1 MIDRLSILLP
11 TYNCNCVSMVKT
23 LHKQCEDIDSLNYEI
38 IVADDCSTQ
47 KQFIE
52 ENKKI
57 EQLTHVIYICREHN
71 VGRSAIRNFLV
82 KQAQYDWLLLIDG
95 DLELDNKKFI
105 YNYLISKGDIVVGG
119 ITIGGTK
126 KEWGSNLRWKYEKA
140 CEKAHSLEN
149 RKKNA
154 LELHTNFLISR
165 KNMLNHPFDERLSQY
180 GYEDV
185 LLGKT
190 LVSEGLEVEH
200 IDNPVLFAHYESN
213 EQFINKTQEALKTLY
228 VFKNELH
235 GYSRLLSI
243 MNKIKRYSGITPLN
257 ITYQLFHTLLIT
269 NLKGN
274 KPSIYAFK
282 IYKILHFAHL
292 IVQNG

>member
-1 MIDRLSILLP
+1 
-11 TYNCNCVSMVKT
+11 MVET

-105 YNYLISKGDIVVGG
+105 YNYLTSKGDIVVGG

-126 KEWGSNLRWKYEKA
+126 KSGGVTLDGNMKKLVKKHIAWKTE
-140 CEKAHSLEN
+140 
-149 RKKNA
+149 RKMHLNCIP
-154 LELHTNFLISR
+154 TFL
-165 KNMLNHPFDERLSQY
+165 LA
-180 GYEDV
+180 
-185 LLGKT
+185 GKT
-190 LVSEGLEVEH
+190 CL
-200 IDNPVLFAHYESN
+200 I
-213 EQFINKTQEALKTLY
+213 I
-228 VFKNELH
+228 
-235 GYSRLLSI
+235 LL
-243 MNKIKRYSGITPLN
+243 MN
-257 ITYQLFHTLLIT
+257 
-269 NLKGN
+269 
-274 KPSIYAFK
+274 AFRNMDMRMC
-282 IYKILHFAHL
+282 Y
-292 IVQNG
+292 